1 MSATVSRKQAIG
13 TALLLFGAVSFAIM
27 LYQLNAY
34 LGYSSLSDYAR
45 AASLKNYEQLKN
57 DPAQLA
63 SLGLTAAELE
73 QMGPTLLAQIDTN
86 VQAVSQQASVLV
98 LPMLLDFVLALV
110 LCGAGIHLVEG
121 K

>member
-1 MSATVSRKQAIG
+1 MSAVVSRKQAIG
-13 TALLLFGAVSFAIM
+13 IALMLFGAVSFAIM

-34 LGYSSLSDYAR
+34 LGYSSLADYAR

-63 SLGLTAAELE
+63 SLGITAAELE
-73 QMGPTLLAQIDTN
+73 QMGPTLLSQIDTS
-86 VQAVSQQASVLV
+86 VQAVSQQAGVLV
-98 LPMLLDFVLALV
+98 VPLLLDFVLALV
-110 LCGAGIHLVEG
+110 LGGAGIHLLES